1 MMITN
6 LFLLNELN
14 ESGATGAEAF
24 FSFNILLVKDLGE
37 SGAEIPERGTA

>member
-14 ESGATGAEAF
+14 ESGATGAETVF
-24 FSFNILLVKDLGE
+24 EHKTLLFNDLE
-37 SGAEIPERGTA
+37 KSGAENPEKDSA